1 VIGHTVSTPALQA
14 ASTSHGVSPTI
25 TASSEPAL
33 FERGPHEI
41 GLRLRRLDV
50 VVGGPAVRELAG
62 VEQVEVV
69 VELVLRR
76 GAGEHDRQVSLLQ
89 VGDQLS
95 RARERLDLTHE
106 LLELLAT

>member
-1 VIGHTVSTPALQA
+1 
-14 ASTSHGVSPTI
+14 
-25 TASSEPAL
+25 
-33 FERGPHEI
+33 
-41 GLRLRRLDV
+41 
-50 VVGGPAVRELAG
+50 
-62 VEQVEVV
+62 V